1 MTEFHWST
9 YGWAHG
15 LAQSQTG
22 SPAIVIAMSDS
33 LAVGDSSTTTPARRR
48 GAALA
53 KAIFAATLEELAGS
67 SFSELTF
74 EKIALRSGAGRMSL
88 YRRWSDP
95 AALLR
100 DALADEV
107 TGLSPVPDP
116 NTGSLREDL
125 LALFEEF
132 ARELERPYG
141 RALQVL
147 LTQRARHPE
156 LSDEFRR
163 NSVVPRTD
171 AVLRVLRRAEAR
183 GEVAAELITPRTAG
197 VGLLLVVMSHLDGAS
212 TPAEIAAIVDE
223 VVLPLVGC
231 RTRS

>member
-1 MTEFHWST
+1 VAGYLGAMS
-9 YGWAHG
+9 
-15 LAQSQTG
+15 G
-22 SPAIVIAMSDS
+22 SPAA
-33 LAVGDSSTTTPARRR
+33 AATQTETPVRRR
-48 GAALA
+48 GAALT

-74 EKIALRSGAGRMSL
+74 EKIALRAGAGRMSL

-107 TGLSPVPDP
+107 SPVPDP

-125 LALFEEF
+125 LTLFEEF

-147 LTQRARHPE
+147 LTQRPRHPE

-163 NSVVPRTD
+163 VTVAPRTE
-171 AVLRVLRRAEAR
+171 AVLRVLRRAEVR
-183 GEVAAELITPRTAG
+183 GEVTAELITPRTAG
-197 VGLLLVVMSHLDGAS
+197 VGLLLVVMSHLDGAWD
-212 TPAEIAAIVDE
+212 PAEIAAIVDE
-223 VVLPLVGC
+223 VVLPLIGC
-231 RTRS
+231 RNRP